1 MSMTHLPLCDG
12 GICRTQGPQRV
23 NSLLKAT
30 QPLYHRGK
38 TRSEKEEEEEEVE
51 EEEGEGEDDEE
62 EERRT
67 LFSVYIL
74 FHKSTLAL
82 HSPSV
87 WSHTCIWKSYYIHA
101 GIHRSMQDFQIKLND
116 IFNILI
122 FYYHICMIQI
132 ITFPCT
138 VH

>member
-1 MSMTHLPLCDG
+1 MSMTHLLLCGG
-12 GICRTQGPQRV
+12 GICGTQGPQRV

-38 TRSEKEEEEEEVE
+38 TRSEKEKE

-62 EERRT
+62 EERST

-74 FHKSTLAL
+74 FHKPTLAL

-87 WSHTCIWKSYYIHA
+87 WSHTCIWKSYHIHA
-101 GIHRSMQDFQIKLND
+101 GTHRSMQDFQIKLND
-116 IFNILI
+116 ILSILI

-132 ITFPCT
+132 ITLPCT